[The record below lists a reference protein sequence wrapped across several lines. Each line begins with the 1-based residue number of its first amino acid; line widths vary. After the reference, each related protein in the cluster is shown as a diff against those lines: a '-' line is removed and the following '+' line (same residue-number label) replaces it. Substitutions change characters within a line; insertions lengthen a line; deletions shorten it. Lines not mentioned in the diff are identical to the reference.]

1 MPYTKVW
8 NTVSDNAKKAFEESN
23 SLVVEIDLTKQSNLF
38 TFERCQLLPNNRL
51 LSQEIS
57 PELFT
62 R

>member
-8 NTVSDNAKKAFEESN
+8 NTVSDDAKKALEESH
-23 SLVVEIDLTKQSNLF
+23 SLVVEVDLTKQSNLL
-38 TFERCQLLPNNRL
+38 TLKRCQLLPNNRL

-57 PELFT
+57 PELFA

>member
-1 MPYTKVW
+1 M
-8 NTVSDNAKKAFEESN
+8 SDNSKKAFEESH
-23 SLVVEIDLTKQSNLF
+23 SLVVEIDLTKQSNLL
-38 TFERCQLLPNNRL
+38 TLERCQLLPNNRL

>member
-1 MPYTKVW
+1 M
-8 NTVSDNAKKAFEESN
+8 SDDAKKALEESH
-23 SLVVEIDLTKQSNLF
+23 SLVVEVDLTKQSNLL